1 MRGVVSMT
9 LVVAAAVAAAA
20 PWPADWVERGFSNGI
35 YPAVQRHVT
44 PVTNAVPFAWLDVI
58 VLGLLAGAVH
68 GLVAAGRSWRQSR
81 SWRVAGRHLAWWPA
95 CAAVLYLLFLGAWGL
110 NYRRLP
116 MGERVRTVAG
126 APDEA
131 AAARLA
137 ERAVTEMNAR
147 RPRLDLATASPPWRD
162 DELRR
167 AFAEVQRLLGGDG
180 RAVPGRLKASLFG
193 PYFRWAGIDGMVNP
207 FALEVIGNPDLL
219 PAERPFV
226 AAHEWGHLAGFADEA
241 EASYVGWL
249 ACIRA
254 GDAAAYSGWLFLY
267 WQISAELDPPTRAR
281 LWETL
286 VPEARRDVEA
296 IVARLRRG
304 EVRALRT
311 ASWQVYDQYLKA
323 NRVASGV
330 RSYSAVVSLIL
341 RTDWGPGWTPV
352 RR

>member
-1 MRGVVSMT
+1 M
-9 LVVAAAVAAAA
+9 
-20 PWPADWVERGFSNGI
+20 
-35 YPAVQRHVT
+35 
-44 PVTNAVPFAWLDVI
+44 
-58 VLGLLAGAVH
+58 
-68 GLVAAGRSWRQSR
+68 
-81 SWRVAGRHLAWWPA
+81 
-95 CAAVLYLLFLGAWGL
+95 
-110 NYRRLP
+110 
-116 MGERVRTVAG
+116 
-126 APDEA
+126 
-131 AAARLA
+131 
-137 ERAVTEMNAR
+137 
-147 RPRLDLATASPPWRD
+147 
-162 DELRR
+162 
-167 AFAEVQRLLGGDG
+167 QRLLGGDG
-180 RAVPGRLKASLFG
+180 GAVPGRLKASLLG

-207 FALEVIGNPDLL
+207 FALEVLGNPDLL

-267 WQISAELDPPTRAR
+267 WQLSAELDAATRAR
-281 LWETL
+281 VWDTL

-341 RTDWGPGWTPV
+341 RTDWAPGWTPV